1 MRVVAGMPAI
11 GIDVGGSFIKGVRL
25 SRTDQVEMETARPLP
40 SGNDAVFE
48 TVCEMVM
55 ELGGSQVSGVGVGL
69 AGLVRWPE
77 GEFVWGP
84 HVDGQAVPFRMMLE
98 DRLGFAAVV
107 DNDANL
113 AALAEHRLGAARGV
127 AHALMVTLGTGIGG
141 GLIIDGRNYRGAGF
155 AGEIGHMT
163 MFPGGEPCD
172 CGQRGC
178 WETLVSGARLDRLA
192 RQVLD
197 RSTATGADLSA
208 AAVAGNEEARTVLAE
223 AGVWLGRGVANLVVV
238 LDPEVVVV
246 GGAAAG
252 AGRWLFDPARK
263 VLAEELE
270 GVAFRKALRL
280 VPAELGAIAAAIGAA
295 LTAREWVR

>member
-1 MRVVAGMPAI
+1 VRLVAGTPAV
-11 GIDVGGSFIKGVRL
+11 GIDVGGTFIKGVRL
-25 SRTDQVEMETARPLP
+25 SGFDRVETDTSRPLP
-40 SGNDAVFE
+40 ASNDAVFDA
-48 TVCEMVM
+48 VCDMVT
-55 ELGGSQVSGVGVGL
+55 ELGRSEVSGVGVGL

-84 HVDGQAVPFRMMLE
+84 HVDGKAVPFRKMLE

-163 MFPGGEPCD
+163 MFPGGDPCD

-178 WETLVSGARLDRLA
+178 WETLVSGARLDRVA
-192 RQVLD
+192 RQVLAL
-197 RSTATGADLSA
+197 STATGADLSA
-208 AAVAGNEEARTVLAE
+208 AAVAGNDKARAVLAE
-223 AGVWLGRGVANLVVV
+223 AGMWLGRGIANLVVV

-252 AGRWLFDPARK
+252 AGRWLLDPARK

-270 GVAFRKALRL
+270 GVAFRRPLRL

-295 LTAREWVR
+295 LTAREWVG